1 MKNTFLFQNLRDHII
16 FRLAPSATQEDTDQ
30 VVIKTAP
37 NVQKISGRYVDERT
51 KIRQILGV
59 RKKQEKEIKKVT
71 SDIEEAKSN
80 LDKMELFKEIFQA
93 LSCF

>member
-1 MKNTFLFQNLRDHII
+1 M
-16 FRLAPSATQEDTDQ
+16 
-30 VVIKTAP
+30 
-37 NVQKISGRYVDERT
+37 
-51 KIRQILGV
+51 QILGV